1 MAVRRAAERG
11 LTKLDW
17 LESYHSFSFGDY
29 YDPAHAGFRLLR
41 VLNDDVVAPNMGF
54 GAHGHKNMEIISLV
68 LEGALEHRDSLGN
81 GSVIVP
87 GEVQVMSAGTGIEHS
102 EFNSSTDEPVH
113 FLQIWIVPNQKN
125 VTPRYEQRSFQ
136 LADRLNT
143 LQQIVGPMGTPS
155 IPTIHQQASIFLTRL
170 ERGIQLPYRVEA
182 KRGVWLQLIS
192 GGVECNGELL
202 LPGDGVG
209 IDGAR
214 DLSVKAGRESELLII
229 DLP

>member
-11 LTKLDW
+11 VTKLDW

-41 VLNDDVVAPNMGF
+41 VLNDDIVAPNMGF
-54 GAHGHKNMEIISLV
+54 GAHGHKNMEIISIV
-68 LEGALEHRDSLGN
+68 LDGALEHRDSLGN

-125 VTPRYEQRSFQ
+125 VAPRYEQRSFA

-143 LQQIVGPMGTPS
+143 LQQIVGPLGTPGV
-155 IPTIHQQASIFLTRL
+155 PGIHQQASLFLSRL
-170 ERGIQLPYRVEA
+170 ERGKVLPYQVQP
-182 KRGVWLQLIS
+182 KRGVWLQLVS
-192 GGVECNGELL
+192 GGIECNGELL

-209 IDGAR
+209 VDGAR
-214 DLSVKAGRESELLII
+214 ELSLKAGRESELLII